1 MLRSLDV
8 STVVIAGTM
17 TNFCCGA
24 TAREAY
30 WRGFKVIF
38 GSDITATDDDDMH
51 EAELRTLRRGFGA
64 DDGLAARSSGGW
76 PGGPLRPLSPPAE
89 PRGRQEVADG
99 IRTAHSAMRGPA
111 AGG

>member
-51 EAELRTLRRGFGA
+51 EAELRTLRRGFA
-64 DDGLAARSSGGW
+64 RIMASPQIIERLAEARP
-76 PGGPLRPLSPPAE
+76 PGPE
-89 PRGRQEVADG
+89 PGTDQEVADG
-99 IRTAHSAMRGPA
+99 VRTAHPALRGPA